1 MQLMLSLVTSLYTF
15 FFSVMSLIHTVG
27 EFIEKYVPSPLRAT
41 PSAYR
46 IARII
51 VASSIVTCL
60 VAFGYGVQNIV
71 LFSNPFSALA
81 LMVGGLQALLSLRL
95 VGKGNL
101 TGAAHNLAFMYF
113 WVIALLVGMTGGAHS
128 ALVAWC
134 ALSPIAA
141 TLMAGRGVGIF
152 WVVITLVEIAV
163 FNGLELFGFS
173 LPIVYDARTL
183 TLVNVFSNPAFV
195 VALFMFAA
203 MAEMQ
208 QRHSVK
214 IAQKARHHA
223 EEAAER
229 MEVMKNDIE
238 AQKLAAEQLGRKN
251 AQQHQYMK
259 VSVEVMQ
266 REIRR
271 FADGDLTVKFNV
283 EGDDDLSKLA
293 VSIDDTVEHLRTMVE
308 RIYSAVETAS
318 GVSSKLGNLTQH
330 IEESM
335 TLQAQQTRH
344 VASAMV
350 QMNSTVEDNTRNC
363 LRAAE
368 EAAVASSEAQSGG
381 EIVQGTIVS
390 MNQIADVVLQ
400 SAKGIEELGK
410 SSEHIGK
417 ITDAIEEIADQT
429 NLLALNAAIE
439 AARAGEAGRGFAVV
453 ADEVRKLAERTQKAT
468 KEISSMLK
476 TVQSET
482 TQVVAAMHEGRSRVE
497 AGKQAVS
504 RAAAALDSIIIRT
517 GNVADLIAQIAGASE
532 EQNMTT
538 ISVSNSVE
546 GIAEATGI
554 ALNDVRHITHSAE
567 NLALATHNLRDAVGR
582 FILYRDDL
590 QETQQ
595 NSTHAY
601 RHAEQHNSS
610 SYNNILPYSNYSSH
624 GYVQNSTYIH
634 NTQHKRKTFQLNATE
649 Q

>member
-1 MQLMLSLVTSLYTF
+1 
-15 FFSVMSLIHTVG
+15 MSLLQTAG
-27 EFIEKYVPSPLRAT
+27 EFIEKYIPSPLRAT
-41 PSAYR
+41 PAAYR

-51 VASSIVTCL
+51 VASSFVSFV
-60 VAFGYGVQNIV
+60 VALGYGLQNII

-81 LMVGGLQALLSLRL
+81 LVVGGFQALLSLRL

-152 WVVITLVEIAV
+152 WVALTLTEIAV
-163 FNGLELFGFS
+163 WNALELFGFS
-173 LPIVYDARTL
+173 LPVVYDAHTL

-208 QRHSVK
+208 QRHSVQL
-214 IAQKARHHA
+214 AQKARRNA

-229 MEVMKNDIE
+229 MEVMKNDVE
-238 AQKLAAEQLGRKN
+238 EQKLAAERMGRKA

-271 FADGDLTVKFNV
+271 FADGDLTVKFNA
-283 EGDDDLSKLA
+283 EGDDDLSQLA
-293 VSIDDTVEHLRTMVE
+293 VSIDDSVEHLRGMVE
-308 RIYSAVETAS
+308 RIYAAVEMTSSVS
-318 GVSSKLGNLTQH
+318 GTLGTLTRH
-330 IEESM
+330 IEEAMS
-335 TLQAQQTRH
+335 LQAQQTRH
-344 VASAMV
+344 VAGAMV
-350 QMNSTVEDNTRNC
+350 QMNTTVEDNTRNC
-363 LRAAE
+363 VRAAE
-368 EAAVASSEAQSGG
+368 EAAVASNEAKHGG
-381 EIVQGTIVS
+381 EIVQSTIVS
-390 MNQIADVVLQ
+390 MNQIADVVLH

-468 KEISSMLK
+468 KEISAMLK

-482 TQVVAAMHEGRSRVE
+482 AKVVAAMHEGRSSVE
-497 AGKQAVS
+497 SGKQAVS
-504 RAAAALDSIIIRT
+504 RAAEALGSIIVRS

-538 ISVSNSVE
+538 VSVSGSVE
-546 GIAEATGI
+546 GIAEATAD
-554 ALNDVRHITHSAE
+554 ALKDVQDITRSSE
-567 NLALATHNLRDAVGR
+567 NLALATQNLRDAVGR
-582 FILYRDDL
+582 FILHGETVL
-590 QETQQ
+590 QSQSQ
-595 NSTHAY
+595 H
-601 RHAEQHNSS
+601 HNSHNLIVLNGKHHAASQNGSALNS
-610 SYNNILPYSNYSSH
+610 SRNRRLQTVTPILS
-624 GYVQNSTYIH
+624 VQNHTH
-634 NTQHKRKTFQLNATE
+634 QRELV
-649 Q
+649 